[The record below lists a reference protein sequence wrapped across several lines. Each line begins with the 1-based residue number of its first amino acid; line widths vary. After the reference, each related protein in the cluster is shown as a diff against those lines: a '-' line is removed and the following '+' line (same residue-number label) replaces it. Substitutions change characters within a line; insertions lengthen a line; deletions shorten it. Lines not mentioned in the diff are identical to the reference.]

1 MARIFVPEAE
11 TLLDKAFPV
20 LDHGFV
26 RLVDYLGGDARIVQA
41 ARVSYGEGT
50 KTVREDRALIDYLLR
65 NRHTSPFEQVILTFH
80 VKMPIFVARQWI
92 RHRTARLNEISGR
105 YSVMRDEFYVPRP
118 DEVRFQSRDNRQG
131 GSEDEVPGE
140 LRERVIDA
148 LRRDQSATYGRY
160 EDLLEDGIARELARI
175 NLPLSLYTEMYW
187 QIDLNNLFHFLR
199 LRMDWHAQY
208 EIRAY
213 GDAMA
218 TMVRAVAPLAYEAFE
233 EHVLG
238 AHTFSA
244 GELRVLRRAIDRDA
258 LATALEA
265 SDLRKTRRRELLDK
279 LTTPNPSEA
288 SAVAPDSRPVMTPD
302 VTPDT
307 APDPSDA

>member
-1 MARIFVPEAE
+1 MARINSPAADAI
-11 TLLDKAFPV
+11 LDLPFPV

-105 YSVMRDEFYVPRP
+105 YSVMRDEFYLPRAH
-118 DEVRFQSRDNRQG
+118 EVRYQSQRNKQG
-131 GSEDEVPGE
+131 GSAEEVPE
-140 LRERVIDA
+140 ALREAVIRA
-148 LRRDQSATYGRY
+148 LREEQRRVY
-160 EDLLEDGIARELARI
+160 ENYEGLLGQELARELARI

-218 TMVRAVAPLAYEAFE
+218 KMVQAVAPMAFEAFE
-233 EHVLG
+233 EHILYG
-238 AHTFSA
+238 KSFSRS
-244 GELRVLRRAIDRDA
+244 ELELIAAALDREKLRA
-258 LATALEA
+258 LLAE
-265 SDLRKTRRRELLDK
+265 SGMRKSRQQELLEK
-279 LTTPNPSEA
+279 LL
-288 SAVAPDSRPVMTPD
+288 PVERKP
-302 VTPDT
+302 
-307 APDPSDA
+307 A

>member
-1 MARIFVPEAE
+1 MARITAPEAE
-11 TLLDKAFPV
+11 ALLDERLDV

-65 NRHTSPFEQVILTFH
+65 HQHTSPFEQVILTFH

-105 YSVMRDEFYVPRP
+105 YSVMRDEFYVPRAH
-118 DEVRFQSRDNRQG
+118 EVRRQSRANKQG
-131 GSEDEVPGE
+131 SAADEVPRE
-140 LRERVIDA
+140 LQQHVIDV
-148 LRRDQSATYGRY
+148 LHRGQRETYRQY
-160 EDLLEDGIARELARI
+160 ESLLEDGIARELARV

-187 QIDLNNLFHFLR
+187 QMDLNNLFRFLR

-218 TMVRAVAPLAYEAFE
+218 RCVRAVAPLAFEAFE
-233 EHVLG
+233 EHVL
-238 AHTFSA
+238 SA
-244 GELRVLRRAIDRDA
+244 RTLSGRELEAIRAALDLDRLTAA
-258 LATALEA
+258 LAA
-265 SDLRKTRRRELLDK
+265 SGLRPTRQRELLEK
-279 LTTPNPSEA
+279 LGLGGTVERE
-288 SAVAPDSRPVMTPD
+288 AVAPVDGD
-302 VTPDT
+302 G
-307 APDPSDA
+307 